1 MKQKFITW
9 LVVIIILLI
18 LLIVTGAVTIDIEI
32 EE

>member
-9 LVVIIILLI
+9 LVVVIILLI

-32 EE
+32 KE

>member
-9 LVVIIILLI
+9 LVVVIILLF

-32 EE
+32 KE